1 MIIVTKNNL
10 NEFSVTLNGPLAQ
23 TYVPGYLMVEWV
35 ADQTGESIYMVPITT
50 QALSW
55 RQTKIQFSEGTDQPM
70 IGYVILT
77 GTNRHWN
84 YKIWSCP
91 FPVPSEILQ
100 VPGGS
105 TLLETGRVWVEGA
118 DLTPINEIYK

>member
-10 NEFSVTLNGPLAQ
+10 NTFSVTLNGPLAQ
-23 TYVPGYLMVEWV
+23 NYVSGWIMVEWV
-35 ADQTGESIYMVPITT
+35 ADQTGESICMKPISVT
-50 QALSW
+50 QASW
-55 RQTKIQFSEGTDQPM
+55 RQTVIEFAEGADDPL
-70 IGYVILT
+70 IGYVTLT

-84 YKIWSCP
+84 YNIWKCP
-91 FPVPSEILQ
+91 FPIPTDLTGVPL
-100 VPGGS
+100 GS

>member
-55 RQTKIQFSEGTDQPM
+55 RQTKFLFDEGIDDP
-70 IGYVILT
+70 INGSVILT
-77 GTNRHWN
+77 GANRHWTYN
-84 YKIWSCP
+84 IWSCP
-91 FPVPSEILQ
+91 FPVPATLPQ
-100 VPGGS
+100 VPVGS

-118 DLTPINEIYK
+118 DLTPINDIYK